1 MSKVN
6 RKSITT
12 FNELTKMGYSS
23 FEVVLLSAQK
33 AVEIIR
39 SADYLRP
46 ENDNLTPKVAVLAL
60 GNLIDK
66 KSDLKEL
73 KENYIKNYSGESLDL
88 ESEESTTSSVC
99 EYDMVKKSDK
109 NKIDNFFIFF
119 EFMIIN

>member
-88 ESEESTTSSVC
+88 ESEEGDDYNVEEGNLPENLDIS
-99 EYDMVKKSDK
+99 KG
-109 NKIDNFFIFF
+109 
-119 EFMIIN
+119 

>member
-88 ESEESTTSSVC
+88 ESEEGDDYNVEEGHLPENLDIS
-99 EYDMVKKSDK
+99 KG
-109 NKIDNFFIFF
+109 
-119 EFMIIN
+119 